1 MQFSTLISLL
11 KVGSWNPG
19 KIFKRGYTPIIP
31 KFLIN
36 QNVYVQL
43 KLTIFSVL
51 WVLWENRNRSNR
63 TKTLLE
69 FYFFLGIFFFF
80 FNFCSPPK
88 IRIKHYPEIIGAGR
102 RCTKWV
108 KAATRFLW
116 PLDPHP
122 STVVS
127 PLHVSGQV
135 DHKPWQLFLPMSPYP
150 AMLHNCLYFTH
161 VVRLRLSER

>member
-80 FNFCSPPK
+80 LIFVPLLKSELNIILRLLEQGGDVQNEWRLPQDFCD
-88 IRIKHYPEIIGAGR
+88 
-102 RCTKWV
+102 
-108 KAATRFLW
+108 LW
-116 PLDPHP
+116 IPTPL
-122 STVVS
+122 
-127 PLHVSGQV
+127 
-135 DHKPWQLFLPMSPYP
+135 QLFPHSMSQGRWTINHDSSSSPCHLTQQCFTIVCTSH
-150 AMLHNCLYFTH
+150 MLWD
-161 VVRLRLSER
+161 